1 MTATQSETGIIDT
14 TPAENKDQT
23 LLQGTIEDGKMIVQ
37 IISSSPRIN
46 ESMEINLSFID
57 ESSKLVSNVNYKIK
71 ITQQDQLILEN
82 NNIYSEK
89 GLSTLI
95 TRPLNSE
102 EPVSIIITINGI
114 GSSENQEEWT
124 GPRGEMVIF
133 TVVPEFGIM
142 SIILL
147 GITIMMM
154 VFLSSKINKIPFRTV

>member
-1 MTATQSETGIIDT
+1 LESYEESKTGIIDT

-57 ESSKLVSNVNYKIK
+57 ENSKLVSNVNYKIK

-89 GLSTLI
+89 GTSTLI
-95 TRPLNSE
+95 TYPLNSE

-114 GSSENQEEWT
+114 GSSLKIQKS
-124 GPRGEMVIF
+124 GQIHVGK
-133 TVVPEFGIM
+133 
-142 SIILL
+142 
-147 GITIMMM
+147 
-154 VFLSSKINKIPFRTV
+154 LSCLQLYLNLE